1 LRRSPNLSDELSWL
15 ISSITLF
22 FITIML
28 YSASALEKTF
38 LLLVFILPTIISA
51 VFSIYLLIRRL
62 KPK

>member
-1 LRRSPNLSDELSWL
+1 MKRSPNLSDELSWL

-51 VFSIYLLIRRL
+51 VFSIYPLIRRL

>member
-1 LRRSPNLSDELSWL
+1 LKRSPNLSDELSWL

>member
-1 LRRSPNLSDELSWL
+1 MKRSPNLSDELSWL

>member
-1 LRRSPNLSDELSWL
+1 MRRSPNLSDELSWL

-51 VFSIYLLIRRL
+51 GFSIYLLIKRL